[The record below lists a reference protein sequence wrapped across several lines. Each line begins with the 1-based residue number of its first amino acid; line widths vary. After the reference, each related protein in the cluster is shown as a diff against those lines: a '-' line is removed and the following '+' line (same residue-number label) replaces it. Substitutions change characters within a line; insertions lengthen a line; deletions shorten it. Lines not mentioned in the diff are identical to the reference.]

1 MSAAAVERRAAAAAR
16 RRREQE
22 EEEMTLM
29 NTDPSGAVEYK
40 IIRSATGAFKDPAK
54 FRAALD
60 EEARAGWELVE
71 KLDNSRARLRR
82 STECRKG
89 DTGLG
94 QDPYRTQVGI
104 SEGRPGHRDCGR
116 SLGRPGAAHRC
127 GGGYGGDA
135 ALAEVKTPNQPLK
148 QTAALLPWLRG
159 IPTFE
164 GRPLL
169 NLGVSTHGE
178 RPP

>member
-1 MSAAAVERRAAAAAR
+1 MSTAAAAAAAAAR

-22 EEEMTLM
+22 EEEVTLM

-82 STECRKG
+82 STECRKR
-89 DTGLG
+89 DAELS
-94 QDPYRTQVGI
+94 QDPYRTQVGM
-104 SEGRPGHRDCGR
+104 SET
-116 SLGRPGAAHRC
+116 
-127 GGGYGGDA
+127 
-135 ALAEVKTPNQPLK
+135 ALVLSIIVT
-148 QTAALLPWLRG
+148 ALLGLALFLGG
-159 IPTFE
+159 IAVMV
-164 GRPLL
+164 
-169 NLGVSTHGE
+169 NLH
-178 RPP
+178 R

>member
-1 MSAAAVERRAAAAAR
+1 MSAAAAAAAAAR

-22 EEEMTLM
+22 EEEVTLM

-89 DTGLG
+89 DAGLG

-104 SEGRPGHRDCGR
+104 SEG
-116 SLGRPGAAHRC
+116 
-127 GGGYGGDA
+127 
-135 ALAEVKTPNQPLK
+135 ALAIRIVVGVFVGL
-148 QTAALLPWLRG
+148 ALLIGAVVGIVALLR
-159 IPTFE
+159 
-164 GRPLL
+164 
-169 NLGVSTHGE
+169 
-178 RPP
+178 

>member
-1 MSAAAVERRAAAAAR
+1 
-16 RRREQE
+16 
-22 EEEMTLM
+22 MTLM

-40 IIRSATGAFKDPAK
+40 IIRSAIAGFKDPAK

-89 DTGLG
+89 DAGLG

-104 SEGRPGHRDCGR
+104 SEGALTIGIMVGVFLLIGAV
-116 SLGRPGAAHRC
+116 LGM
-127 GGGYGGDA
+127 
-135 ALAEVKTPNQPLK
+135 V
-148 QTAALLPWLRG
+148 ALLVR
-159 IPTFE
+159 
-164 GRPLL
+164 
-169 NLGVSTHGE
+169 
-178 RPP
+178 

>member
-1 MSAAAVERRAAAAAR
+1 MSAGASGASAAAAAAR
-16 RRREQE
+16 RKQEEE

-40 IIRSATGAFKDPAK
+40 IIRHSLGGFKNPAK

-82 STECRKG
+82 STECRKN
-89 DTGLG
+89 DSGLG

-104 SEGRPGHRDCGR
+104 SDV
-116 SLGRPGAAHRC
+116 SL
-127 GGGYGGDA
+127 
-135 ALAEVKTPNQPLK
+135 ALGIVLGV
-148 QTAALLPWLRG
+148 ALL
-159 IPTFE
+159 IV
-164 GRPLL
+164 LL
-169 NLGVSTHGE
+169 LVSVAMLVQK
-178 RPP
+178 

>member
-1 MSAAAVERRAAAAAR
+1 MSAAAAAAAAAR

-22 EEEMTLM
+22 EEEVTLM

-82 STECRKG
+82 STECRKR
-89 DTGLG
+89 DAGLG
-94 QDPYRTQVGI
+94 QRVAPLER
-104 SEGRPGHRDCGR
+104 RPGIRGHARRAIRFVAR
-116 SLGRPGAAHRC
+116 SWRRPA
-127 GGGYGGDA
+127 
-135 ALAEVKTPNQPLK
+135 N
-148 QTAALLPWLRG
+148 
-159 IPTFE
+159 IPQ
-164 GRPLL
+164 GKR
-169 NLGVSTHGE
+169 SE
-178 RPP
+178 RLCRREHE

>member
-1 MSAAAVERRAAAAAR
+1 MSAAAAAAAAAR

-29 NTDPSGAVEYK
+29 NTDPSGAIEYK

-82 STECRKG
+82 STECRKR
-89 DTGLG
+89 DADLG
-94 QDPYRTQVGI
+94 QDPYRTQVGM
-104 SEGRPGHRDCGR
+104 SET
-116 SLGRPGAAHRC
+116 
-127 GGGYGGDA
+127 
-135 ALAEVKTPNQPLK
+135 ALALWIVVATLVGIS
-148 QTAALLPWLRG
+148 LLFGAVAGMVVLLR
-159 IPTFE
+159 
-164 GRPLL
+164 
-169 NLGVSTHGE
+169 
-178 RPP
+178 